1 MVRETAVARL
11 WRSRSLSQRNT
22 TLVFRK
28 IGDSDLSSTKP
39 EDATKKVANC
49 VESVNNASGGSCT
62 SREATSRNG
71 FGPSPADFA
80 IRNDFASQMSPP
92 SDGPILAQSGDISEN
107 QTGTLP
113 MKVDSHAERGRS
125 TKQEPKDYWAFNPTS
140 AGNKLREEL
149 KEEEDRKEREKEE
162 KEMRRKRTK
171 GQNKALAA
179 FMKTTDPKNQ
189 TKEWAE
195 KSLRSGQACPFCNR
209 CFIIQLILDFLSDI
223 ASFHAVG
230 VSLQAASKVMS
241 NAALQT
247 RKNLDLSKQSQGLIK
262 YCGLNSRAAGA
273 LSYLQCLCNF

>member
-1 MVRETAVARL
+1 M
-11 WRSRSLSQRNT
+11 SQRNT

-28 IGDSDLSSTKP
+28 IGDSDRSSTKP

-49 VESVNNASGGSCT
+49 VESVNNASGSSCT
-62 SREATSRNG
+62 AREATTRNA
-71 FGPSPADFA
+71 FGPVPADFT
-80 IRNDFASQMSPP
+80 SQVPPP
-92 SDGPILAQSGDISEN
+92 SDGPILAGDISEN
-107 QTGTLP
+107 QTGTMQTV
-113 MKVDSHAERGRS
+113 MKVDGHAERGRS
-125 TKQEPKDYWAFNPTS
+125 TKQESEDYWAFNPTS

-247 RKNLDLSKQSQGLIK
+247 RKNLDLSKSSQGLIK
-262 YCGLNSRAAGA
+262 YCGKNSRAAGA

>member
-1 MVRETAVARL
+1 M
-11 WRSRSLSQRNT
+11 SQRNT

-39 EDATKKVANC
+39 EDAAKKVANC
-49 VESVNNASGGSCT
+49 VESVNNASGSSC
-62 SREATSRNG
+62 TSRNG

-125 TKQEPKDYWAFNPTS
+125 TKQEPEDYWAFNPTS

-209 CFIIQLILDFLSDI
+209 WVLYNSIDFG
-223 ASFHAVG
+223 F
-230 VSLQAASKVMS
+230 SL
-241 NAALQT
+241 
-247 RKNLDLSKQSQGLIK
+247 
-262 YCGLNSRAAGA
+262 
-273 LSYLQCLCNF
+273 

>member
-28 IGDSDLSSTKP
+28 IGDSDLSSTKS

-49 VESVNNASGGSCT
+49 VESVNNASGSSCT
-62 SREATSRNG
+62 SREANTTNA
-71 FGPSPADFA
+71 FGPSLADFT
-80 IRNDFASQMSPP
+80 SQVPP
-92 SDGPILAQSGDISEN
+92 PRAGPMLAQSGDISEN

-149 KEEEDRKEREKEE
+149 KEEEDRKERE

-273 LSYLQCLCNF
+273 LSYVFAVSV